1 MEAIREA
8 NAVSDKKA
16 EIFRCGKEIFSA
28 KGFKSTNV
36 TDITKKAG
44 IAAGTFYN
52 YYASKEKLFMEIF
65 LAENAKLKEEL
76 LASID
81 LNGEP
86 IDITKQ
92 MMYLNLKGISE
103 NPILREWYNREV
115 FSKIEQHYRE
125 ENGIEQV
132 NFIYDFFLEVVIK
145 WQEEGKMRRDISAE
159 MIMAI
164 FGALINIDL
173 HKDEIGLQYFP
184 KVMEY
189 MAEFVMKGLTGK

>member
-1 MEAIREA
+1 MDAII
-8 NAVSDKKA
+8 DKKA
-16 EIFRCGKEIFSA
+16 EIFKCGKEIFSA
-28 KGFKSTNV
+28 KGFKNTNV

-52 YYASKEKLFMEIF
+52 YYASKEKLFMEIY
-65 LAENAKLKEEL
+65 LEENEKLKKNM
-76 LASID
+76 LASVNLD
-81 LNGEP
+81 GEP
-86 IDITKQ
+86 IDVAKQ
-92 MMYLNLKGISE
+92 MMFINFKGISE

-115 FSKIEQHYRE
+115 FSKLEQRFRE

-132 NFIYDFFLEVVIK
+132 HFMYDFFLEVVAK
-145 WQEEGKMRRDISAE
+145 WQGEGKMRNDISAE

-184 KVMEY
+184 KIMEY
-189 MAEFVMKGLTGK
+189 IAEFIMKGLTGK

>member
-1 MEAIREA
+1 METVIEVKELSKSYAHI
-8 NAVSDKKA
+8 KA
-16 EIFRCGKEIFSA
+16 
-28 KGFKSTNV
+28 
-36 TDITKKAG
+36 
-44 IAAGTFYN
+44 
-52 YYASKEKLFMEIF
+52 EIF